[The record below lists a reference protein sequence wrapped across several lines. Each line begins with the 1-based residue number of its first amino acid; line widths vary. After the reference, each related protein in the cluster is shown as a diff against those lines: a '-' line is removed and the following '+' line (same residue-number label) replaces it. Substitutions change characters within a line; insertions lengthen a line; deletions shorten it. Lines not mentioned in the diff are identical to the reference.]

1 MKDEPTLR
9 DVRGRCGPNLA
20 EFQQCH
26 GCHWWDIASMV
37 NQHVQY
43 QWAVLKLANCFSL
56 PEVGISLGN
65 LPQFSPLRRQ
75 ARPDLLLI
83 VAGGGSVELMLGAI
97 PSDSPSWC
105 GWNPSVFGWK
115 PKNGR
120 GFRDVFLD
128 LEPKW
133 PILQVRTCNRRVSS
147 SLKDSPALWFRAP
160 RSQKWSLF
168 PRLSPQF
175 CSSKPLVWV
184 ISPEFIKTLTYV
196 R

>member
-83 VAGGGSVELMLGAI
+83 VAGGGSVKLMLGAI

-120 GFRDVFLD
+120 GFRDVFLIWNPND
-128 LEPKW
+128 PFCRSEPATEGSVLHWKTPRHCDFVPLEAKM
-133 PILQVRTCNRRVSS
+133 VAVSE
-147 SLKDSPALWFRAP
+147 A
-160 RSQKWSLF
+160 
-168 PRLSPQF
+168 
-175 CSSKPLVWV
+175 
-184 ISPEFIKTLTYV
+184 
-196 R
+196 